1 MSEPLPITPLVAV
14 PLTVT
19 PVGPTIG
26 ARVTGID
33 LGRPLAAETLEE
45 LARLLVHHQVLFFEN
60 QPLTPARQR
69 TFAAGFGPLHVHPV
83 YPSVPDFP
91 EIMVLDTGPHNPT
104 DNDVWHSDVTFLEA
118 PPAIVA
124 LSAKVIPP
132 IGGDTL
138 WSSAFAA
145 YEALSEP
152 LRRLLDPLE
161 AVHDFTRSFP
171 EWRHNKPGVY
181 ERWLEARSR
190 NPVRCHPVVRTHPV
204 NGRKALFVNEN
215 FTAHIVGLSAR
226 ESDGIL
232 RILFDHVTRPEFT
245 VRWSWKPDD
254 LALWDNRST
263 QHYAVNDYLP
273 HRRLMHRATV
283 LGDRPV

>member
-1 MSEPLPITPLVAV
+1 M
-14 PLTVT
+14 
-19 PVGPTIG
+19 G
-26 ARVTGID
+26 GID
-33 LGRPLAAETLEE
+33 LARPLTAETAAE
-45 LARLLVHHQVLFFEN
+45 LAALLVRHQVLFFEN
-60 QPLTPARQR
+60 QPLTPAQQR
-69 TFAAGFGPLHVHPV
+69 AFAAGFGPLHVHPV

-104 DNDVWHSDVTFLEA
+104 DNDVWHTDVTFVEA

-124 LSAKVIPP
+124 LSAKKVPP
-132 IGGDTL
+132 SGGDTV

-152 LRRLLDPLE
+152 LRRLLEPLH

-171 EWRHNKPGVY
+171 EWRHDKPGIR
-181 ERWLEARSR
+181 ERWLEARAK
-190 NPVRCHPVVRTHPV
+190 NPARTHPVVRTHPV

-215 FTAHIVGLSAR
+215 FTAAILGLSPR

-232 RILFDHVTRPEFT
+232 RILFDHVARPEFT
-245 VRWSWKPDD
+245 VRWQWKPDD

-273 HRRLMHRATV
+273 HSRLMHRATV